1 MNDLFGFVITE
12 CTKRLDKEVYKHSI
26 VPVSFSPPD
35 AKYKYN
41 DLSLFYFCDQLH
53 SLHVRLKYRGRN
65 MYLSEEEINPTL
77 KEIPSHVT
85 EKIGR
90 EFMAMFLLELE
101 DRMKLTKSFANIDK
115 RLSERFEYFGP
126 DREEKILKVF
136 VIVVLVRFN
145 LMIDSIV
152 ETVANTGAAT
162 VANILKRID
171 KNEDIEDTI
180 KSYLENKHSAVRVWI
195 INKLID
201 TPETAPTM
209 KKIMLARRIS
219 IC

>member
-1 MNDLFGFVITE
+1 MNELFGSVITE
-12 CTKRLDKEVYKHSI
+12 YMKRLDTEVYKHGI

-41 DLSLFYFCDQLH
+41 NRSLFYFCDQLH
-53 SLHVRLKYRGRN
+53 SLHVRMRYRERN
-65 MYLSEEEINPTL
+65 MRLLEKEIPPTP

-115 RLSERFEYFGP
+115 KLAECFEYFGK
-126 DREEKILKVF
+126 DRDDKILKAF
-136 VIVVLVRFN
+136 VIGVFVRFN
-145 LMIDSIV
+145 LMIESIV
-152 ETVANTGAAT
+152 ETVANTGATT

-171 KNEDIEDTI
+171 KKEDAEDVI
-180 KSYLENKHSAVRVWI
+180 KNYLENKHSAVRVWI
-195 INKLID
+195 INKLIG

-219 IC
+219 VC